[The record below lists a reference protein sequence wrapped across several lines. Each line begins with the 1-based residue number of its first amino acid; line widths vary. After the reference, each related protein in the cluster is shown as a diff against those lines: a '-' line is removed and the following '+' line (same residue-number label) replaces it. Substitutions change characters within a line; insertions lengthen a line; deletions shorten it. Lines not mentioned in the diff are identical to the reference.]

1 MSTLHS
7 EDHNYLLVLVVTL
20 ELDGED
26 TEELDMVLDGQ
37 EEAMEAMEELDMELD
52 GEVMEQVMEQVG
64 EVLEVFTA
72 EDGEDM
78 VDTALDGLEDLGGD
92 NL

>member
-37 EEAMEAMEELDMELD
+37 EEAGEAGEELEELD
-52 GEVMEQVMEQVG
+52 GEVMEQAG
-64 EVLEVFTA
+64 EVFTA

-78 VDTALDGLEDLGGD
+78 VDTALDGLEDLGGEH
-92 NL
+92 L

>member
-37 EEAMEAMEELDMELD
+37 EEAGEDTEELDMELD
-52 GEVMEQVMEQVG
+52 GEVMEQAG
-64 EVLEVFTA
+64 EVFTA

-78 VDTALDGLEDLGGD
+78 VDTALDGLEDLGGEH
-92 NL
+92 L